1 MMNLFAEEVR
11 RDPYALFSKMRTESP
26 LVRIPP
32 PFDAWAVF
40 DYDNVKRVLNDAE
53 TFSSRVP
60 APRWFIFFDAPEH
73 TRQRSLISRAFT
85 PKMIV
90 ALEPM
95 IAKFAGE
102 LLGACETGAQRGEE
116 IDLAAEF
123 SGPLPMKVIASIFGI
138 PISDWELYTSW
149 SDTILTL
156 SHTRGGDERAQQA
169 LNDYGLVT
177 IAMSQYLGK
186 MIEQRRAKPQDDLLT
201 RLIEAKLEAEIDGE
215 KLSHEDIL
223 GFFQLLL
230 VAGQETTSDLL
241 NNAVLS
247 FCENPEQF
255 ALLRA
260 RPELIGSAI
269 EEVLRYRSPFAWIMR
284 TPRHDVEMHG
294 QTIPKGALVLA
305 MLGSANRDASK
316 FAEPD
321 RFDIT
326 RDPNPHVA
334 FGHGVHF
341 CLGAALSRLEAR
353 VALPMLFER
362 FPHFELASEKPW
374 NPRPALHVH
383 GPANL
388 PIRIAR
394 KAAV

>member
-1 MMNLFAEEVR
+1 MNFFSKESR
-11 RDPYALFSKMRTESP
+11 RDPYALFSKMRAESP

-40 DYDNVKRVLNDAE
+40 DYDNAKRVLNDAE

-60 APRWFIFFDAPEH
+60 APNWFIFYDAPEH
-73 TRQRSLISRAFT
+73 TKQRSLISRAFT
-85 PKMIV
+85 PKMI
-90 ALEPM
+90 AGLEPL
-95 IAKFAGE
+95 IAKLAGE
-102 LLGACETGAQRGEE
+102 LLDACEARAKRGAV

-123 SGPLPMKVIASIFGI
+123 SGPLPMKVIAHLIGI
-138 PISDWELYTSW
+138 PMSDWEMYTSW

-156 SHTRGGDERAQQA
+156 SYTRNGDERAERA
-169 LNDYGLVT
+169 LHDYGLVT

-201 RLIEAKLEAEIDGE
+201 RLMEAEIDGE
-215 KLSHEDIL
+215 KLSHQDIL

-230 VAGQETTSDLL
+230 VAGQETTSALL
-241 NNAVLS
+241 NNAVLC
-247 FCENPEQF
+247 FLENPDQF
-255 ALLRA
+255 AMVRA

-269 EEVLRYRSPFAWIMR
+269 EEVLRHRSPFAWIMR
-284 TPRHDVEMHG
+284 TPRHDVELRG

-305 MLGSANRDASK
+305 MLGSANRDAAK

-326 RDPNPHVA
+326 RDPNPHIA
-334 FGHGVHF
+334 FGHGMHF

-353 VALPMLFER
+353 VALPMLYDR
-362 FPHFELASEKPW
+362 FPHFELASDGPW
-374 NPRPALHVH
+374 EPREALNVH
-383 GPANL
+383 GPASL
-388 PIRIAR
+388 PIRLFSR
-394 KAAV
+394 AAV